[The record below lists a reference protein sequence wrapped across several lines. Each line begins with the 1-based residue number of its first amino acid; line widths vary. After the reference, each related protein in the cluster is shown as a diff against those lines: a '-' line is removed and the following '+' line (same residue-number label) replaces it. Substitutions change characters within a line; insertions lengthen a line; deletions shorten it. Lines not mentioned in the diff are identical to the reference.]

1 MNRIDRYVVRHIFE
15 MTALVALGL
24 LAIFTFVAFVSDI
37 GDTGQ
42 GDYGVLQLLEYTGL
56 MLPNSLYILMPI
68 IGLLGT
74 LLGIG
79 VLSRNS
85 ELTAMRAAGTS
96 LVRIGVA
103 TLAAGL
109 VLGLVTVFL
118 GDWAAPEGQRAAT
131 ALRDHARGGGG
142 AHAVWLRDGSTMV
155 QVGDLKKEDQVGDVT
170 LYQVGDDGRLLSV
183 LTAKKGEYQGDHW
196 HLTDVQTTRFSDDH
210 TEVST
215 APELDLNGGVNPSV
229 LRLFILEADSL
240 SFTGLLRL
248 IGYLKYNHLDF
259 AKYQLLFWRK
269 LIEPVTVMAM
279 MLFAIPFVLGQM
291 RDTGAGQRLMVGVL
305 VGIVFYVLNRVCL
318 SYGALYTWPPMISAG
333 APTAVLAAAAMLRL
347 RRAR

>member
-1 MNRIDRYVVRHIFE
+1 MNAIDRYVIRHVLE

-42 GDYGVLQLLEYTGL
+42 GHYGVPQLLEYTAL

-74 LLGIG
+74 ILGIG

-96 LVRIGVA
+96 LARIGGA
-103 TLAAGL
+103 TMIAGL
-109 VLGLVTVFL
+109 LLGTVTVFL
-118 GDWAAPEGQRAAT
+118 GDWAAPEGERAAT
-131 ALRDHARGGGG
+131 DLRDRARGGGG
-142 AHAVWLRDGSTMV
+142 AHAIWLRDGSTMV
-155 QVGDLKKEDQVGDVT
+155 QVKDLQTESNVGDLT
-170 LYQVGDDGRLLSV
+170 LYQVGDDSRLHSV
-183 LTAKKGEYQGDHW
+183 LTAKKGQYQGDHW
-196 HLTDVQTTRFSDDH
+196 HLTDVRTTVFSDDH
-210 TEVST
+210 TETTS
-215 APELDLNGGVNPSV
+215 AAELDLNGGVNPSV

-248 IGYLKYNHLDF
+248 IGYLQYNHLDF

-269 LIEPVTVMAM
+269 LIEPFTVMAM
-279 MLFAIPFVLGQM
+279 MLFAIPFVLGQL

-305 VGIVFYVLNRVCL
+305 VGIVFYVLNRVSL
-318 SYGALYTWPPMISAG
+318 SYGALYAWPPIISAG
-333 APTAVLAAAAMLRL
+333 APTAILGVLAVVRL
-347 RRAR
+347 RRAS

>member
-1 MNRIDRYVVRHIFE
+1 MNSIDRYIIRHVFE

-42 GDYGVLQLLEYTGL
+42 GNYGVLQLLEYTAL

-74 LLGIG
+74 ILGIG

-96 LVRIGVA
+96 LGRIGGA
-103 TLAAGL
+103 TLVAGL
-109 VLGLVTVFL
+109 VLGGVTVFL

-131 ALRDHARGGGG
+131 DLRDRARGGGG
-142 AHAVWLRDGSTMV
+142 SHAIWLRDGSTMV
-155 QVGDLKKEDQVGDVT
+155 QVKNLKTESQVGDVT
-170 LYQVGDDGRLLSV
+170 LYQVSDDGKLQSV
-183 LTAKKGEYQGDHW
+183 LTAKSGEYQGDHW
-196 HLTDVQTTRFSDDH
+196 HLTDVRTTVFAEDRTQVTS
-210 TEVST
+210 S
-215 APELDLNGGVNPSV
+215 PEFDLTGGVSPSV

-248 IGYLKYNHLDF
+248 IGYLKDNHLDF

-269 LIEPVTVMAM
+269 LIEPLTVMAM
-279 MLFAIPFVLGQM
+279 MLFAIPFVLGQL

-305 VGIVFYVLNRVCL
+305 VGIVFYVLNRVSL
-318 SYGALYTWPPMISAG
+318 SYGALYAWPPILSAG
-333 APTAVLAAAAMLRL
+333 APTAVLAALAVFRL
-347 RRAR
+347 RRAN

>member
-1 MNRIDRYVVRHIFE
+1 MSALDRYVIRHIFE

-42 GDYGVLQLLEYTGL
+42 GHYGVVQLLEYTAL

-79 VLSRNS
+79 VLARNS
-85 ELTAMRAAGTS
+85 ELTAMRAAGMS
-96 LVRIGVA
+96 LARIGGA

-109 VLGLVTVFL
+109 VLGLFTVFL

-131 ALRDHARGGGG
+131 DLRDRARGGGG
-142 AHAVWLRDGSTMV
+142 AHAIWLRDGSTMV
-155 QVGDLKKEDQVGDVT
+155 QVQNLQSESRVGDVT
-170 LYQVGDDGRLLSV
+170 LYHVGDDGRLQSV
-183 LTAKKGEYQGDHW
+183 MTAGQGAYQGDHW
-196 HLTDVQTTRFSDDH
+196 HLADVRTTVFQDDHAQTTS
-210 TEVST
+210 
-215 APELDLNGGVNPSV
+215 APELDLDGGVSPAV

-248 IGYLKYNHLDF
+248 IGYLKDNHLDF

-269 LIEPVTVMAM
+269 LIEPLTVMAM
-279 MLFAIPFVLGQM
+279 MLFAIPFVLGQL

-318 SYGALYTWPPMISAG
+318 SYGALYAWPPMISAG
-333 APTAVLAAAAMLRL
+333 APTAILGTLAMIRL
-347 RRAR
+347 RRAQ